1 MKLIPPI
8 VIAILLFG
16 FTDIGYSQLKM
27 PSLQKLKEI
36 TKKVQHRAK
45 QSGRQTTLTSLKQ
58 ITKQDFITGRH
69 KKLVIAYEEG
79 GKIKTMIAENKA
91 PKLIMFGGSVFLF
104 PHPIKELADFLKSN
118 NLLPVLRIFILNCK
132 K

>member
-16 FTDIGYSQLKM
+16 FTDIGYSQLKL

-45 QSGRQTTLTSLKQ
+45 QSGRQATLTSLKQ

-69 KKLVIAYEEG
+69 KKLIIPYEEG
-79 GKIKTMIAENKA
+79 GKIKTIIADYKY
-91 PKLIMFGGSVFLF
+91 GQY
-104 PHPIKELADFLKSN
+104 IKVIPQGRGKSKTISLKVN
-118 NLLPVLRIFILNCK
+118 GATYDYWK
-132 K
+132 KKKGW

>member
-36 TKKVQHRAK
+36 TKKVQHRGK
-45 QSGRQTTLTSLKQ
+45 KSGRIYSTVISLKQ
-58 ITKQDFITGRH
+58 ITKQEFITGRH
-69 KKLVIAYEEG
+69 KKLVIPYEEG
-79 GKIKTMIAENKA
+79 GKIKTIIADYKN
-91 PKLIMFGGSVFLF
+91 GQY
-104 PHPIKELADFLKSN
+104 IKVIPQGRGKSKTISLKVN
-118 NLLPVLRIFILNCK
+118 GATYDYWK
-132 K
+132 KKKGW

>member
-45 QSGRQTTLTSLKQ
+45 KSGRIYSTVTSLKQ

-69 KKLVIAYEEG
+69 KKLVIPYEEG
-79 GKIKTMIAENKA
+79 GKIKTMIADYKN
-91 PKLIMFGGSVFLF
+91 GQY
-104 PHPIKELADFLKSN
+104 IKVIPQGRGKSKTISLKVN
-118 NLLPVLRIFILNCK
+118 GATYDYWK
-132 K
+132 KKKGW